1 MIPRSGN
8 NLFDSI
14 NLNRVVD
21 RWADL
26 PKTKRI
32 INVQDIDFKKK
43 STPKTLLAAFL
54 VLIAEFKEANCY
66 RKYLNTQCDVFYK
79 CAPLVVRDWY
89 RVGFFYGTVPTHDP
103 RSRLYSKPPSHV
115 HLKLPSVF
123 VHVPFTHILGNMHS
137 SMSTNAVVSGS
148 TTKPSPLGQICLQ
161 SSKRKTLL

>member
-1 MIPRSGN
+1 MKSFFMIPRSGN

-43 STPKTLLAAFL
+43 STAKTLLAAFL

-66 RKYLNTQCDVFYK
+66 RKYQNT
-79 CAPLVVRDWY
+79 
-89 RVGFFYGTVPTHDP
+89 
-103 RSRLYSKPPSHV
+103 
-115 HLKLPSVF
+115 
-123 VHVPFTHILGNMHS
+123 
-137 SMSTNAVVSGS
+137 
-148 TTKPSPLGQICLQ
+148 
-161 SSKRKTLL
+161 